1 MNDNLDKK
9 IDFKEKI
16 IDFYKKN
23 KSKIYFAVIIL
34 IVIFI
39 SIFFININQN
49 KKNSLISEKY
59 IQADLFLSNKNT
71 EKAKE
76 IFEEIIFSENKFY
89 SILALNTILEED
101 LEKDK
106 NKILQYFEI
115 LENIDYSKKKDLIIL
130 KKALFLSKNSET
142 KLSNNLLQKLIDENS
157 KLKDIAKDLILN

>member
-1 MNDNLDKK
+1 MDDNLDKK
-9 IDFKEKI
+9 FNFKEKI

-23 KSKIYFAVIIL
+23 KFKIYFTVIIL

-71 EKAKE
+71 EKAKK

-115 LENIDYSKKKDLIIL
+115 LENIDFSKEKKGSYNFKKSIIF
-130 KKALFLSKNSET
+130 K
-142 KLSNNLLQKLIDENS
+142 
-157 KLKDIAKDLILN
+157 